1 MPKEPVA
8 RGVVTALP
16 LAHRDAVA
24 ALEREAL
31 SILRALDAPGT
42 PDPRVPG
49 DADYVVLIVEENSA
63 DRASSLPDLRDRAA
77 TVVGVASDAPAGRA
91 AIARARKL
99 LRGAGAALGARE
111 LLLRPEDFG
120 YLGLESDGLRERLE
134 ILLRALV
141 NDAERLRLRREG
153 WEEPEER

>member
-8 RGVVTALP
+8 RGAVTALS

-31 SILRALDAPGT
+31 SILRGLDAPGSSEA
-42 PDPRVPG
+42 RVPG
-49 DADYVVLIVEENSA
+49 DADYVMLIVEEESPEL
-63 DRASSLPDLRDRAA
+63 RALPDLRDRAA

-99 LRGAGAALGARE
+99 LRGAGAVLGARE

-120 YLGLESDGLRERLE
+120 YLGIESDGLRERLE